1 MYHLALLNHKDF
13 LNSSAKN
20 IYLGPWYMPDV
31 LKDDF
36 PEYDLIIPEWHW
48 DDLDKFYNDSLKVW
62 NYYEKFIIKLAEVLN
77 ELHGLNWSLKAWKI
91 LVGPWLRR
99 YLGILY
105 ERNETVNI
113 LYNSYDLRSCTTKN
127 YSMTNLQFKDFNEF
141 SNTYHEEDFNNI
153 IYSYILKNVDKE
165 KKIIFKELNFKNQEN
180 PNKSKI
186 KKSAVIKKILKN
198 FLISKNFNLF
208 LSFFSRKNNYYIQSA
223 YLKNKF
229 ELIKLNLKLKNFPIP
244 SLNNLNI
251 KDEIKFDV
259 VLRNKFFEKVKKK
272 FNINKD
278 NSCEELFVD
287 LIYHMFP
294 RCYLE
299 NFKINDE
306 LSQQTYQHHNPKI
319 IVDSVCHHKDEIFKF
334 WIARKTQENIKLIIM
349 QHGGYYEQFKFKD
362 DFLGHELD
370 IADKYLSWG
379 WKKKSYNIEP
389 IPCPI
394 FFNKKKIKKN
404 KSIVNLILRMSKH
417 YPMDISTGNKPY
429 KSAETYINDVI
440 KIANSINKEM
450 SLRIFL
456 HPLNKQKNEKAFDLK
471 PYLQKKIIN
480 KKIKFFYGAIEEYI
494 NYTDINI
501 FTYLGTPYNQ
511 AISSNIPCLL
521 YNDEIYQPLNKEYR
535 PIYDTMLKNK
545 LMHDKVSTLIDHLN
559 SINYE
564 FYNWWNESDVV
575 KSKDFFCNKFASKS
589 FTTEKLKNAI
599 ININK

>member
-127 YSMTNLQFKDFNEF
+127 YSITNLQFKDFNEF

-404 KSIVNLILRMSKH
+404 KSIVNLILRTAGD
-417 YPMDISTGNKPY
+417 YFVNFSTNGNPNKN
-429 KSAETYINDVI
+429 SETYINDI
-440 KIANSINKEM
+440 IDIANNINKDKN
-450 SLRIFL
+450 LRIFL
-456 HPLNKQKNEKAFDLK
+456 HPSKSHNDERGSPLR
-471 PYLQKKIIN
+471 PYLEKKITN
-480 KKIKFFYGAIEEYI
+480 KNTEYLYGEMEKYI
-494 NYTDINI
+494 NYTDMNI

-511 AISSNIPCLL
+511 AISSDIPCLL
-521 YNDEIYQPLNKEYR
+521 YNNEMYEPLNENYR
-535 PIYDTMLKNK
+535 HLYNSMIEKK
-545 LMHDKVSTLIDHLN
+545 LMHSNTKSLVN
-559 SINYE
+559 QINNE
-564 FYNWWNESDVV
+564 NESLHDWWNEKNTIV
-575 KSKDFFCNKFASKS
+575 SKNLFCNTFARKMES
-589 FTTEKLKNAI
+589 FKELKKAI
-599 ININK
+599 QYIN

>member
-349 QHGGYYEQFKFKD
+349 QHGGYYENYKIVGE
-362 DFLGHELD
+362 FLGHELD

-404 KSIVNLILRMSKH
+404 KSIVNLILRTAGD
-417 YPMDISTGNKPY
+417 YFVNFSTNGNPNKN
-429 KSAETYINDVI
+429 SETYINDI
-440 KIANSINKEM
+440 IDIANNINKDKN
-450 SLRIFL
+450 LRIFL
-456 HPLNKQKNEKAFDLK
+456 HPSKSHNDERGSPLR
-471 PYLQKKIIN
+471 PYLEKKITN
-480 KKIKFFYGAIEEYI
+480 KNTEYLYGEMEKYI
-494 NYTDINI
+494 NYTDMNI

-511 AISSNIPCLL
+511 AISSDIPCLL
-521 YNDEIYQPLNKEYR
+521 YNNEMYEPLNENYR
-535 PIYDTMLKNK
+535 HLYNSMIEKK
-545 LMHDKVSTLIDHLN
+545 LMHSNTKSLVN
-559 SINYE
+559 QINNE
-564 FYNWWNESDVV
+564 NESLHDWWNEKNTIV
-575 KSKDFFCNKFASKS
+575 SKNLFCNTFARKMES
-589 FTTEKLKNAI
+589 FKELKKAI
-599 ININK
+599 QYIN

>member
-404 KSIVNLILRMSKH
+404 KSIVNLILRTAGD
-417 YPMDISTGNKPY
+417 YFVNFSTNGNPNKN
-429 KSAETYINDVI
+429 SETYINDI
-440 KIANSINKEM
+440 IDIANNINKDKN
-450 SLRIFL
+450 LRIFL
-456 HPLNKQKNEKAFDLK
+456 HPSKSHNDERGSPLR
-471 PYLQKKIIN
+471 PYLEKKITN
-480 KKIKFFYGAIEEYI
+480 KNTEYLYGEMEKYI
-494 NYTDINI
+494 NYTDMNI

-511 AISSNIPCLL
+511 AISSDIPCLL
-521 YNDEIYQPLNKEYR
+521 YNNEMYEPLNENYR
-535 PIYDTMLKNK
+535 HLYNSMIEKK
-545 LMHDKVSTLIDHLN
+545 LMHSNTKSLVN
-559 SINYE
+559 QINNE
-564 FYNWWNESDVV
+564 NESLHDWWNEKNTIV
-575 KSKDFFCNKFASKS
+575 SKNLFCNTFARKMES
-589 FTTEKLKNAI
+589 FKELKKAI
-599 ININK
+599 QYIN

>member
-91 LVGPWLRR
+91 LVGPWFRR

-127 YSMTNLQFKDFNEF
+127 YSITNLQFKDFNEF

-362 DFLGHELD
+362 DFLSHELD

-404 KSIVNLILRMSKH
+404 KSIVNLILRTAGD
-417 YPMDISTGNKPY
+417 YFVNFSTNGNPNKN
-429 KSAETYINDVI
+429 SETYINDI
-440 KIANSINKEM
+440 IDIANNINKDKN
-450 SLRIFL
+450 LRIFL
-456 HPLNKQKNEKAFDLK
+456 HPSKSHNDERGSPLR
-471 PYLQKKIIN
+471 PYLEKKITN
-480 KKIKFFYGAIEEYI
+480 KNTEYLYGEMEKYI
-494 NYTDINI
+494 NYTDMNI

-511 AISSNIPCLL
+511 AISSDIPCLL
-521 YNDEIYQPLNKEYR
+521 YNNEMYEPLNENYR
-535 PIYDTMLKNK
+535 HLYNSMIEKK
-545 LMHDKVSTLIDHLN
+545 LMHSNTKSLVN
-559 SINYE
+559 QINNE
-564 FYNWWNESDVV
+564 NESLHDWWNEKNTIV
-575 KSKDFFCNKFASKS
+575 SKNLFCNTFARKMES
-589 FTTEKLKNAI
+589 FKELKKAI
-599 ININK
+599 QYIN